1 MVYEVTALKIVTVVS
16 YYTKGKAANGLK
28 LEKSYNITSH
38 RLMQP
43 RELLSALPCMHP
55 GHHILFSRYKGF
67 KSLLRYISPENKANT
82 MDEITDSTCDWLE
95 KK

>member
-43 RELLSALPCMHP
+43 MNYYRHYHACIPGITFSLVDIKALRVCCVTFPLKIKQIQWMKLQ
-55 GHHILFSRYKGF
+55 ILIVIG
-67 KSLLRYISPENKANT
+67 
-82 MDEITDSTCDWLE
+82 
-95 KK
+95 